1 MNRSSTPQ
9 TIRRG
14 RALARARAALAAFCR
29 DPKGATAV
37 EFSIVAL
44 PLLFMLFS
52 IVELGL
58 VFMISTS
65 LDNATT
71 NAARTI
77 RTGAVQTA
85 GGATATT
92 FRNAICTNMS
102 WMGSQCQ
109 SNLSV
114 DVRTYTQ
121 FANPNSPDPVTNN
134 TFDQTALAFTPG
146 AACNIVLVRA
156 FYQWPLVTPFL
167 VGGLQKLSGGKA
179 LITAAS
185 TFRNEPYGGASC

>member
-1 MNRSSTPQ
+1 
-9 TIRRG
+9 
-14 RALARARAALAAFCR
+14 
-29 DPKGATAV
+29 
-37 EFSIVAL
+37 
-44 PLLFMLFS
+44 
-52 IVELGL
+52 
-58 VFMISTS
+58 MISTS

-77 RTGAVQTA
+77 RTGALQTG

-121 FANPNSPDPVTNN
+121 FANPNIPDPVTNK
-134 TFDQTALAFTPG
+134 TFDPAALTFTPG

-156 FYQWPLVTPFL
+156 FYQWPLMTPFL
-167 VGGLQKLSGGKA
+167 LGGLEKLSGGKA